1 MKPEQKIRP
10 YTESLNFL
18 EHFEVCL
25 TKFRHQQIL
34 PNKINSSY
42 SSYLLGEIYPF
53 GLAFVGRETEI
64 DRWIIDRKKERET
77 GRERNRKM
85 QARRQT
91 FLTKALKVSNVL
103 SNNLSLS
110 VYTQTDRQKERL
122 TDKRTDRRTIKMMFQ
137 FRWSNQEKLS

>member
-1 MKPEQKIRP
+1 VKINKIPNHSLAIEARAKKIRP
-10 YTESLNFL
+10 YTESLKFL

-64 DRWIIDRKKERET
+64 
-77 GRERNRKM
+77 NR
-85 QARRQT
+85 
-91 FLTKALKVSNVL
+91 
-103 SNNLSLS
+103 
-110 VYTQTDRQKERL
+110 
-122 TDKRTDRRTIKMMFQ
+122 
-137 FRWSNQEKLS
+137 

>member
-1 MKPEQKIRP
+1 VQKIRP

-25 TKFRHQQIL
+25 TKFRHKQIL

-53 GLAFVGRETEI
+53 GLAFVGMETEI
-64 DRWIIDRKKERET
+64 DRWIIDRQKERERQ
-77 GRERNRKM
+77 REKEAERC
-85 QARRQT
+85 RQT

-122 TDKRTDRRTIKMMFQ
+122 TDKRTDTRTITQTLK
-137 FRWSNQEKLS
+137 